1 MTEEIEEFLRTL
13 CDAAAAETLPRFRMR
28 LAIENKDQA
37 GFDPVTE
44 ADRAAESAVRALI
57 SKHFPDHGI
66 LGEEEEPVNPDAEYC
81 WHIDPVDGTRAFIC
95 GLPSWGTLIGL
106 SRNDIPIAGA
116 MHQPYTGELF
126 LADGS
131 GTFHIRAGTRARIET
146 SPVAAL
152 AQAKLMTT
160 TPALFRGPD
169 LERYRA
175 LEKEVRLARYGFDC
189 YAYAMVAAGHIDLVV
204 ECELKSYD
212 IAPLIPLIEQAGGI
226 VTTWEGKSAINGGR
240 VVAAANGTLHAAA
253 LAVLAPA

>member
-1 MTEEIEEFLRTL
+1 
-13 CDAAAAETLPRFRMR
+13 
-28 LAIENKDQA
+28 
-37 GFDPVTE
+37 
-44 ADRAAESAVRALI
+44 
-57 SKHFPDHGI
+57 
-66 LGEEEEPVNPDAEYC
+66 
-81 WHIDPVDGTRAFIC
+81 
-95 GLPSWGTLIGL
+95 
-106 SRNDIPIAGA
+106 
-116 MHQPYTGELF
+116 
-126 LADGS
+126 
-131 GTFHIRAGTRARIET
+131 
-146 SPVAAL
+146 
-152 AQAKLMTT
+152 MTT